1 LNDSLRHAIDRI
13 AVQDWTGANEALKS
27 LRVRDDE
34 RAKAATEVRHE
45 IANAVAIV
53 QANLEG
59 MLDGVLEPTQ
69 ERLEALHQALTGI
82 MKMLERFPFY
92 S

>member
-1 LNDSLRHAIDRI
+1 MNDPLRHAIDRV
-13 AVQDWTGANEALKS
+13 AVQDWTGASEALQS
-27 LRVRDDE
+27 LQARDDE
-34 RAKAATEVRHE
+34 RTKAATEVRHE
-45 IANAVAIV
+45 VANAVAIV

-82 MKMLERFPFY
+82 TKILERFPFN